1 MSVHFAQ
8 FIKITIALLKNYLR
22 RITRLLFI
30 IEKIQSLTIEFLKVK
45 ENLSNTIMNDI
56 LQTRTLPYN
65 LRSNTDF
72 ARSFINTSRF
82 GLNSL
87 RYFASKVWNI
97 VPSDIK
103 NASNLNIFKNKIRK
117 WEPKEFHCD
126 LCRLYV
132 SNLGFVN
139 LV

>member
-1 MSVHFAQ
+1 MD
-8 FIKITIALLKNYLR
+8 
-22 RITRLLFI
+22 
-30 IEKIQSLTIEFLKVK
+30 
-45 ENLSNTIMNDI
+45 DI

-72 ARSFINTSRF
+72 ARISVNTSRF

-103 NASNLNIFKNKIRK
+103 NASNLNILKKKIRK
-117 WEPKEFHCD
+117 WEPKECHSNPCQP
-126 LCRLYV
+126 YI
-132 SNLGFVN
+132 SNLAFVN

>member
-1 MSVHFAQ
+1 M
-8 FIKITIALLKNYLR
+8 T
-22 RITRLLFI
+22 
-30 IEKIQSLTIEFLKVK
+30 
-45 ENLSNTIMNDI
+45 M

-72 ARSFINTSRF
+72 LTSSVNASRF

-87 RYFASKVWNI
+87 RWFASKVWNI

-117 WEPKEFHCD
+117 WEP
-126 LCRLYV
+126 
-132 SNLGFVN
+132 
-139 LV
+139 

>member
-1 MSVHFAQ
+1 M
-8 FIKITIALLKNYLR
+8 
-22 RITRLLFI
+22 
-30 IEKIQSLTIEFLKVK
+30 
-45 ENLSNTIMNDI
+45 NLSNTIMDDI

-72 ARSFINTSRF
+72 ARISVNTSRF

-117 WEPKEFHCD
+117 WEPKEYYCY
-126 LCRLYV
+126 LCQSYV

>member
-1 MSVHFAQ
+1 
-8 FIKITIALLKNYLR
+8 
-22 RITRLLFI
+22 
-30 IEKIQSLTIEFLKVK
+30 
-45 ENLSNTIMNDI
+45 MNVI

-65 LRSNTDF
+65 LRLNTDF
-72 ARSFINTSRF
+72 ARNSVNTSRF

-87 RYFASKVWNI
+87 HYFALKVWNIVWKVWNI

-103 NASNLNIFKNKIRK
+103 NASNINIFKNKIRK
-117 WEPKEFHCD
+117 WEPKECHCD
-126 LCRLYV
+126 LCRPYV